1 MPDMRKR
8 TKEKA
13 SVSAANPSELEAKY
27 EKSVEEMADAVI
39 DSLKVDYQSDL
50 EPFERYAERVKA
62 KIHSNVG
69 DFRERLSQGYKVIL
83 EEIEKNQKDFPTD
96 QSSIK
101 P

>member
-8 TKEKA
+8 TKEKV
-13 SVSAANPSELEAKY
+13 SVSTEKPSEFDTKY

-62 KIHSNVG
+62 KIHSNV
-69 DFRERLSQGYKVIL
+69 DNFRGRLSKGYKAIL
-83 EEIEKNQKDFPTD
+83 EEIEKNQKEFPPTH
-96 QSSIK
+96 SSIK